1 MHTYNLL
8 THNYLLNFLFHQSQV
23 GVQAKRFSSLP
34 ELIDY
39 YREPRRGLA
48 STLALPVQP
57 PQEVEEEESG
67 EL

>member
-1 MHTYNLL
+1 MGAICTYYIVL
-8 THNYLLNFLFHQSQV
+8 YILFRQSQV

-34 ELIDY
+34 DLIDY
-39 YREPRRGLA
+39 YQEPRRGLA

-57 PQEVEEEESG
+57 PQEIEEEESG